1 MRVGSR
7 RLVPAGPC
15 VIVGPSNN
23 KNEPIKIK
31 YRHRPPQA
39 GMSVFSTARLPSL
52 RGRLAQWVKWRIGT
66 VSRKLKTGQNTL
78 VGLATL
84 LAVKLIVPTAYAQ
97 DITLKLHHFLP
108 PQAIAQTEFLE
119 PWARKIEAESG
130 GRIKIDIY
138 PAMQLG
144 GKPPQLYD
152 QVRDGVVDLVWTV
165 PSYTPGRFPKL
176 EVFEL
181 PFMTASAEA
190 TSQAVME
197 YADKHL
203 EGYFPGVKPLLLHVH
218 APGLLHMNDRPI
230 RRLED
235 LVGAKLRAPTRAI
248 TDTLNQ
254 LGAVPVGMPAPQVP
268 QAISRGVVDGTVFP
282 YEVTLPLRIHE
293 ITDSHT
299 EIWDG
304 RGLYTTVL
312 MLAMNQNAY
321 ERLPEDLRAI
331 IDANAGMAI
340 AEEIGRVWDEAEAPG
355 RAAAEAA
362 GDQFIDLDATEI
374 ERWKFSS
381 EPVVTRWVE
390 SIGDDGPALLEDARA
405 LVAKYAG
412 D

>member
-1 MRVGSR
+1 MFR
-7 RLVPAGPC
+7 R
-15 VIVGPSNN
+15 
-23 KNEPIKIK
+23 
-31 YRHRPPQA
+31 
-39 GMSVFSTARLPSL
+39 
-52 RGRLAQWVKWRIGT
+52 
-66 VSRKLKTGQNTL
+66 LKTGQSIL
-78 VGLATL
+78 VGVVVL
-84 LAVKLIVPTAYAQ
+84 LAAKLGAAAAFAQ
-97 DITLKLHHFLP
+97 DVTLKLHHFLP

-119 PWARKIEAESG
+119 PWAEKIAAQSG

-165 PSYTPGRFPKL
+165 PSYTPGRFPKI

-181 PFMTASAEA
+181 PFITASAEA

-203 EGYFPGVKPLLLHVH
+203 QGYFPGVRPLLFHVH

-248 TDTLNQ
+248 TETLNQ

-299 EIWDG
+299 TIWDG

-312 MLAMNQNAY
+312 MLAMNQRAY
-321 ERLPEDLRAI
+321 EDLPEDLRAI

-340 AEEIGRVWDEAEAPG
+340 AGDIGRVWDEAEAPG
-355 RAAAEAA
+355 RAAAEAE
-362 GDQFIDLDATEI
+362 GDQFIDLDAAEI
-374 ERWKFSS
+374 DRWKFGS

-390 SIGDDGPALLEDARA
+390 SIGDDGQALLDDARA

>member
-1 MRVGSR
+1 MERELRAGGR
-7 RLVPAGPC
+7 GLVW
-15 VIVGPSNN
+15 
-23 KNEPIKIK
+23 
-31 YRHRPPQA
+31 
-39 GMSVFSTARLPSL
+39 
-52 RGRLAQWVKWRIGT
+52 LA
-66 VSRKLKTGQNTL
+66 
-78 VGLATL
+78 VGLAS
-84 LAVKLIVPTAYAQ
+84 LAFASVAPAQ
-97 DITLKLHHFLP
+97 DVTLKLHHFLP
-108 PQAIAQTEFLE
+108 PQAIAQTEFLV
-119 PWARKIEAESG
+119 PWAETIERESG

-181 PFMTASAEA
+181 PFITASAEA

-203 EGYFPGVKPLLLHVH
+203 QGAFAGVKPLLFHVH
-218 APGLLHMNDRPI
+218 APGLLHMNNRPV

-248 TDTLNQ
+248 TDTLTQ

-299 EIWDG
+299 RIWDG

-312 MLAMNQNAY
+312 MLAMNQASY
-321 ERLPEDLRAI
+321 DRLPDDLRAI
-331 IDANAGMAI
+331 IDAHSGMAI
-340 AEEIGRVWDEAEAPG
+340 AAEIGRVWDQAEEPG
-355 RAAAEAA
+355 RAAAEAL
-362 GDQFIDLDATEI
+362 GDQFIDLDPNEI
-374 ERWKFSS
+374 GRWKFGS

-390 SIGDDGPALLEDARA
+390 SIGDDGQALLADARA

-412 D
+412 Y

>member
-1 MRVGSR
+1 VD
-7 RLVPAGPC
+7 
-15 VIVGPSNN
+15 
-23 KNEPIKIK
+23 
-31 YRHRPPQA
+31 
-39 GMSVFSTARLPSL
+39 
-52 RGRLAQWVKWRIGT
+52 
-66 VSRKLKTGQNTL
+66 RKLKTGQSRL
-78 VGLATL
+78 VGLAFML
-84 LAVKLIVPTAYAQ
+84 VLATVASGVSAQ
-97 DITLKLHHFLP
+97 DVTLKLHHFLP
-108 PQAIAQTEFLE
+108 PQAIAQTEFLV
-119 PWARKIEAESG
+119 PWAKTIEAESN

-181 PFMTASAEA
+181 PFITASAEA

-197 YADKHL
+197 YANKHL
-203 EGYFPGVKPLLLHVH
+203 QGDFAGVKPLLFHVH
-218 APGLLHMNDRPI
+218 APGLLHMNDRPV

-248 TDTLNQ
+248 TETLTQ

-293 ITDSHT
+293 ITNSHT
-299 EIWDG
+299 SIWDG

-312 MLAMNQNAY
+312 MLAMNQDSYN
-321 ERLPEDLRAI
+321 RLPDDLRAI
-331 IDANAGMAI
+331 IDAHAGMAI
-340 AEEIGRVWDEAEAPG
+340 AAEIGRVWDKAEEPG
-355 RAAAEAA
+355 RAAAEALD
-362 GDQFIDLDATEI
+362 DQFIDLDPAEI
-374 ERWKFSS
+374 DRWKFGS

-390 SIGDDGPALLEDARA
+390 AIGDDGPALLADARA